1 MRRSRIAVLVGLLPA
16 LLISTSAVAH
26 HSGATGHSCPLPP
39 TEAQYHFAADF
50 RPPYDAETQRKGF
63 EEQCTDKAWRVA
75 GFGGAPITPTTEA
88 REIPSTCKPG
98 RTPVILVHG
107 NVADAGDWYP
117 TLPVFAAAGYTMC
130 DLWGLSYNGV
140 GSNNGRALYTT
151 NTVAEEE
158 RGDAGGS
165 ARITNNTLNV
175 PDLREFIKAVLDYTG
190 AKRFS
195 IAGHSLGVTVIR
207 KTLQLSPRL
216 FRKVDTFVAIAGANH
231 GTTLCDGN
239 QPILAAGSDKRLVSC
254 GEIAPPRPPAYINR
268 WLDRLNGKDETP
280 GKVRYMTVYDGSGAG
295 DPAYADLEAQSPRLE
310 GALNCQFPGAY
321 HNDLRVDAAIAPV
334 YVAFIAH
341 KPLPEVVAG
350 SSQATPQG
358 GSCAR

>member
-1 MRRSRIAVLVGLLPA
+1 MA
-16 LLISTSAVAH
+16 LLVASTGVIPAFAH

-39 TEAQYHFAADF
+39 PPAQYHFAADF
-50 RPPYDAETQRKGF
+50 RPPFDVETTAKDF
-63 EEQCTDKAWRVA
+63 EEQCANKAWRVA
-75 GFGGAPITPTTEA
+75 GFGGAPITPTEDGK
-88 REIPSTCKPG
+88 EIPATCKTG

-151 NTVAEEE
+151 NTVAEDE

-175 PDLREFIKAVLDYTG
+175 PDLRAFIKAVLHYTG
-190 AKRFS
+190 AKHFS

-216 FRKVDTFVAIAGANH
+216 FRKLDTMVAIAGANH

-254 GEIAPPRPPAYINR
+254 GEIAPPRPPAYINK

-280 GKVRYMTVYDGSGAG
+280 GPARYMTIYDGSGGG

-334 YVAFIAH
+334 YVAFLAH
-341 KPLPEVVAG
+341 EPLPKVEPGA
-350 SSQATPQG
+350 SQATPEG
-358 GSCAR
+358 GSCAKE